1 MQTFQV
7 FPNIPKE
14 ISFLEELSRNIWWC
28 WHPEAEA
35 LFHRINPQL
44 WEEAHQNPITFLT
57 LVSQKQFE
65 ALAVDKGFISHIER
79 IQDQFE
85 AIKKNPA
92 DRASFSFGERE
103 TIAYFSMEFGLHES
117 IPLFSGGL
125 GVLSGDH
132 LKAASDIG
140 LPLTGVG
147 LLYRQGYFRQYLD
160 QNGWQQDEYP
170 ETDLFHL
177 PLERALDD
185 NGNEVRIIVH
195 GPEGEIHVAVWQ
207 LIAGSVTLLL
217 LDTDLPENS
226 PKIRD
231 ITARLY
237 GGGQKMRL
245 AQEILLG
252 IGGMRALY
260 AMGLEPSVCHLNEGH
275 AAFSGIERIIQIIS
289 QKNIDLATALEI
301 IPRTTVFTTHTP
313 VAAGYDEFS
322 PDMVKPYLK
331 PLEELV
337 GVKAEEMLSWGQCAG
352 SGKEKPLSMFVLALR
367 MAQDC
372 NGVSRLHG
380 EVSRRMWKDVWPGVP
395 EDEVPITHVTNGVHI
410 TSWLSRENF
419 LLLENYLGQNWC
431 EHPHDADI
439 QASIDNIYDDEL
451 WRAHAINRLS
461 LINFCRKRVRQQYER
476 RNASKAEM
484 QELENM
490 LDPDAL
496 TIGFARRFATYKRA
510 DLITRDFERLKQI
523 ITSADYPIQLIFAG
537 KAHPMD
543 NEGKALIQH
552 IVNDICKSELRHKII
567 FIEDYDINVARYLV
581 QGVDV
586 WLNTPRR
593 PMEACGTSGM
603 KAAINGVLNVSI
615 LDGWW
620 CEGYSPECGW
630 SIGGGEEYRDHEYQ
644 DSMES
649 QALYNIL
656 ENDVVPCFYERE
668 SGGIPYR
675 WVRMMK
681 ESMKMSIHNFCSHRM
696 VNDYKTQFYMP
707 AAKRYKELL
716 QNNAEKAKMPAVQRK
731 RLHDNWEKIRIET
744 PAREKDGPYRVSET
758 LRITVRV
765 LLGDLTP
772 DEVRVQ
778 LYYGIWQ
785 SIGSIQQG
793 NTEEMSILKNYG
805 NGEYLYECFI
815 KCGRAGRYGFTAR
828 VTPQGDKW
836 IHFAPGLIT
845 WA

>member
-1 MQTFQV
+1 
-7 FPNIPKE
+7 
-14 ISFLEELSRNIWWC
+14 
-28 WHPEAEA
+28 
-35 LFHRINPQL
+35 
-44 WEEAHQNPITFLT
+44 
-57 LVSQKQFE
+57 
-65 ALAVDKGFISHIER
+65 
-79 IQDQFE
+79 
-85 AIKKNPA
+85 
-92 DRASFSFGERE
+92 
-103 TIAYFSMEFGLHES
+103 
-117 IPLFSGGL
+117 
-125 GVLSGDH
+125 
-132 LKAASDIG
+132 
-140 LPLTGVG
+140 
-147 LLYRQGYFRQYLD
+147 
-160 QNGWQQDEYP
+160 
-170 ETDLFHL
+170 
-177 PLERALDD
+177 
-185 NGNEVRIIVH
+185 
-195 GPEGEIHVAVWQ
+195 
-207 LIAGSVTLLL
+207 
-217 LDTDLPENS
+217 
-226 PKIRD
+226 
-231 ITARLY
+231 
-237 GGGQKMRL
+237 
-245 AQEILLG
+245 
-252 IGGMRALY
+252 
-260 AMGLEPSVCHLNEGH
+260 
-275 AAFSGIERIIQIIS
+275 
-289 QKNIDLATALEI
+289 
-301 IPRTTVFTTHTP
+301 
-313 VAAGYDEFS
+313 
-322 PDMVKPYLK
+322 
-331 PLEELV
+331 
-337 GVKAEEMLSWGQCAG
+337 
-352 SGKEKPLSMFVLALR
+352 MFVLALR

-451 WRAHAINRLS
+451 WRAHSMNHLS
-461 LINFCRKRVRQQYER
+461 LINFCRKRLRQQYER

-484 QELENM
+484 KELENM

-523 ITSADYPIQLIFAG
+523 IMSADYPIQLIFAG

-649 QALYNIL
+649 QALYNL
-656 ENDVVPCFYERE
+656 FENDVVPCFYERK
-668 SGGIPYR
+668 SGGIPYK

-731 RLHDNWEKIRIET
+731 RLHDNWEKIRIEP

-765 LLGDLTP
+765 LLEDLTP

-793 NTEEMSILKNYG
+793 NTEEMSILKDYG

-815 KCGRAGRYGFTAR
+815 KCGQAGRYGFTAR
-828 VTPQGDKW
+828 VTPQGDQW

>member
-7 FPNIPKE
+7 FPNIPKNL
-14 ISFLEELSRNIWWC
+14 SFLEELSRNTWWC
-28 WHPEAEA
+28 WHPEAET
-35 LFHRINPQL
+35 LFNRINPQL
-44 WEEAHQNPITFLT
+44 WEKVQHNPITFLT
-57 LVSQKQFE
+57 LISQKQLE
-65 ALAVDKGFISHIER
+65 SLVVDKGFLSHMER

-85 AIKKNPA
+85 AMKKIPVNRVP
-92 DRASFSFGERE
+92 FSFKEQE
-103 TIAYFSMEFGLHES
+103 TIVYFSMEFGLHES

-125 GVLSGDH
+125 GILSGDH

-140 LPLTGVG
+140 LPFTGVG
-147 LLYRQGYFRQYLD
+147 ILYHQGYFRQHLD

-177 PLERALDD
+177 PVERALDD
-185 NGNEVRIIVH
+185 NGNEVKILVE
-195 GPEGEIHVAVWQ
+195 GPEGEMHVAVWH
-207 LIAGSVTLLL
+207 LIVGSVTLLL

-226 PKIRD
+226 PNIRD

-260 AMGLEPSVCHLNEGH
+260 AMGLEPVVCHLNEGH
-275 AAFSGIERIIQIIS
+275 AAFSGIEHLVQIMS
-289 QKNIDLATALEI
+289 RHSIDLETAMEI
-301 IPRTTVFTTHTP
+301 IPRTSVFTTHTP
-313 VAAGYDEFS
+313 VAAGYDEFF
-322 PDMVKPYLK
+322 PDMVMPYLK
-331 PLEELV
+331 PFEELL
-337 GVKAEEMLSWGQCAG
+337 GVKAEEILSWGQFAG
-352 SGKEKPLSMFVLALR
+352 PGENKPLSMFVLALR

-372 NGVSRLHG
+372 NGVSKLHG
-380 EVSRRMWKDVWPGVP
+380 EVSRRMWKDVWPGLP
-395 EDEVPITHVTNGVHI
+395 EDEIPIAHVTNGVHI
-410 TSWLSRENF
+410 TSWLSRENY

-431 EHPHDADI
+431 EHPHDANI
-439 QASIDNIYDDEL
+439 QTSIDNIYDDEL
-451 WRAHAINRLS
+451 WRAHDMNRLS

-484 QELENM
+484 NELENM

-510 DLITRDFERLKQI
+510 DLFTRDFERLKQI
-523 ITSADYPIQLIFAG
+523 VNSADYPVQLIFAG

-543 NEGKALIQH
+543 NEGKMLIQH
-552 IVNDICKSELRHKII
+552 IVNNICKSELRQKII

-603 KAAINGVLNVSI
+603 KAAINGVLNLSV

-630 SIGGGEEYRDHEYQ
+630 SIGGGEEYQDHEYQ

-668 SGGIPYR
+668 NGGIPYR
-675 WVRMMK
+675 WISMMK

-696 VNDYKTQFYMP
+696 VNNYNMQFYMP
-707 AAKRYKELL
+707 AAKRYKELFL
-716 QNNAEKAKMPAVQRK
+716 NNAEKAKILAVQRK
-731 RLHDNWEKIRIET
+731 KLQENWGKIRIK
-744 PAREKDGPYRVSET
+744 PPVRESTGPYRVDEA
-758 LRITVRV
+758 LRITARV
-765 LLGDLTP
+765 SLGDLTP

-785 SIGSIQQG
+785 PTG
-793 NTEEMSILKNYG
+793 NIHKNDTEDMSVLEDCG
-805 NGEYLYECFI
+805 NGNYLYECLI
-815 KCGRAGRYGFTAR
+815 KCERAGRYEFTAR
-828 VTPQGDKW
+828 ITPQGDQW
-836 IHFAPGLIT
+836 IHFSPGLIT